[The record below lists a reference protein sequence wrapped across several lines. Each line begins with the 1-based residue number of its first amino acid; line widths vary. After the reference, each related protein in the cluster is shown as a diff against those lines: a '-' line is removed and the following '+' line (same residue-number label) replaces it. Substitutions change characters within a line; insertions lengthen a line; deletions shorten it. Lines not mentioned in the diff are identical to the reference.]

1 MHHQERQMIPSS
13 KKKKKK
19 FKVKKKKKKE
29 LIRQGQQIDVTLN
42 YVKIPEPVL
51 QKIML
56 IGSALT

>member
-13 KKKKKK
+13 
-19 FKVKKKKKKE
+19 KKKKKE